1 MLEFANT
8 RATTAKKILEVKEQ
22 ELQQAEELP
31 TKSKFDEFTSR
42 FELDGQGKSVEDN
55 FLLKFKDG
63 TSDIL
68 AMLVFLVFTTI
79 ALYVYLYINFT
90 DPFWKLDE
98 AISNLPTGHIVICRS
113 ILAIFMHFLID
124 ADLTQGLD
132 MMKYALNH
140 PWKFRR
146 WYMAC
151 LIGLTQFAMAFMTE
165 YVSIQ
170 VILSTSTYIDAVK
183 DFIALIVVNELDN
196 YLFNYQHK
204 DDFHKIIVD
213 GEIEVG
219 TISLSLKDILKV
231 ETTTSYR
238 PDQDDRNNAEP
249 LSKLEPIYKNEA
261 VGMEES
267 KSESPYTEKTCC
279 SSERPILATTKFS
292 DRKFLNKV
300 IRILYLVLKIS
311 YMSIWFYWGGYI
323 VPIASY
329 VYPYDSDKHLEPKQ
343 KLYDLYATDEGIP
356 GKAKPKHDERGF
368 TYEDFVEETDLWYKS
383 DHFCEFFAIVD
394 PKKRKVEQD

>member
-1 MLEFANT
+1 MLEFVNI
-8 RATTAKKILEVKEQ
+8 RATTAAKILEVKEQ
-22 ELQQAEELP
+22 ELEQAERLP
-31 TKSKFDEFTSR
+31 TKSQFDEFTSR
-42 FELDGQGKSVEDN
+42 FKLDGVGKTVEDR

-68 AMLVFLVFTTI
+68 AMFVFLIFTTI

-90 DPFWKLDE
+90 DPYWKLDE
-98 AISNLPTGHIVICRS
+98 AISNLPTGQIVICRS

-151 LIGLTQFAMAFMTE
+151 LIGLTQFGMAFMTE

-204 DDFHKIIVD
+204 DDFHKIIAD
-213 GEIEVG
+213 GEI
-219 TISLSLKDILKV
+219 
-231 ETTTSYR
+231 
-238 PDQDDRNNAEP
+238 
-249 LSKLEPIYKNEA
+249 
-261 VGMEES
+261 
-267 KSESPYTEKTCC
+267 
-279 SSERPILATTKFS
+279 
-292 DRKFLNKV
+292 
-300 IRILYLVLKIS
+300 
-311 YMSIWFYWGGYI
+311 
-323 VPIASY
+323 
-329 VYPYDSDKHLEPKQ
+329 
-343 KLYDLYATDEGIP
+343 
-356 GKAKPKHDERGF
+356 
-368 TYEDFVEETDLWYKS
+368 
-383 DHFCEFFAIVD
+383 
-394 PKKRKVEQD
+394 